1 MLENNDSKVKWANTG
16 LKISVLLVFTYVLLR
31 SILVGFT
38 HDESL
43 SYTILTGNQSQLF
56 TANNHWLNTILM
68 KCCSI
73 IFGYSEWSLRLPNVL
88 AFGLYAYSI
97 IKILQLSKLHFLT
110 IWVAFFVFFLNPFLL
125 DFFGLARGYGLGM
138 GFLTFAFYEG
148 FRFFYLNQKTSN
160 LILFLASSIA
170 CIYANYAFFTPILA
184 LQLSFFLLFLKL
196 HVGVWK
202 KMTIA
207 YFIEICILI
216 PAVLNIQYLSKMNEL
231 YAGGENNVFQDTL
244 KSIFHF
250 SYETTWFDF
259 TFWGIWIFTAIL
271 IGSFFNMKSQ
281 YIKLILVW
289 ILVLIL
295 IPTALHYA
303 IQMGFAKDR
312 AAQYWILV
320 GAFLTVFT
328 FNKII
333 LSKEN
338 QIIRMILIFTSS
350 ILIILNTIVFISHFN
365 LNHSIIWK
373 SDADVKNA
381 LQTIGKLNMKKGSKT
396 LGISWTL
403 EPSVNYYRETK
414 SLYWLKPVNRDGIS
428 GAYDYYLF
436 FDQDSNQLNQQK
448 TIKIKRFAS
457 NKLNLRQS
465 N

>member
-43 SYTILTGNQSQLF
+43 SYTILTGNESQLF

-68 KCCSI
+68 KCCSL

-88 AFGLYAYSI
+88 AFGLFAYSI

-110 IWVAFFVFFLNPFLL
+110 IWLAIFVFFLNPFLL
-125 DFFGLARGYGLGM
+125 DFFALARGYGLGM
-138 GFLTFAFYEG
+138 GFLTFAFYQV
-148 FRFFYLNQKTSN
+148 FCFFYLNQKTSN
-160 LILFLASSIA
+160 LILFLTSSIA

-184 LQLSFFLLFLKL
+184 LQLSFFLLFLNL
-196 HVGVWK
+196 QLSLWK

-207 YFIEICILI
+207 YFIEICLLI

-250 SYETTWFDF
+250 SYDTNWFDF

-271 IGSFFNMKSQ
+271 IFSLVKMKSQ

-289 ILVLIL
+289 SLVLML
-295 IPTALHYA
+295 IPTVLHFA
-303 IQMGFAKDR
+303 IKMGFAKDR

-320 GAFLTVFT
+320 GGFLVVFT
-328 FNKII
+328 FNSLIQLNK
-333 LSKEN
+333 N
-338 QIIRMILIFTSS
+338 QIIKLIFIS
-350 ILIILNTIVFISHFN
+350 IFTALVMLNSIIFISHLN
-365 LNHSIIWK
+365 LHHSIIWK

-381 LQTIGKLNMKKGSKT
+381 FQIIENLNIKKGSKT

-414 SLYWLKPVNRDGIS
+414 SFSWLKPVNRDGIS
-428 GAYDYYLF
+428 GVYDYYLF
-436 FDQDSNQLNQQK
+436 FDEDSNQLKQQN
-448 TIKIKRFAS
+448 TIKIKRFAE
-457 NKLNLRQS
+457 NKLTLKQS
-465 N
+465 K

>member
-1 MLENNDSKVKWANTG
+1 MLENNDSKIKWANTG
-16 LKISVLLVFTYVLLR
+16 LKINVLLVFLYVFLR

-43 SYTILTGNQSQLF
+43 SYTILTGNESQLF

-68 KCCSI
+68 KCCSL

-88 AFGLYAYSI
+88 AFGLFAYSI

-110 IWVAFFVFFLNPFLL
+110 IWLAIFVFFLNPFLL
-125 DFFGLARGYGLGM
+125 DFFALARGYGLGM
-138 GFLTFAFYEG
+138 GFLTFAFYQG

-160 LILFLASSIA
+160 LILFLTSSIA

-184 LQLSFFLLFLKL
+184 LELSFFLLFLKL
-196 HVGVWK
+196 HLGLWK

-207 YFIEICILI
+207 YFIEICLFI

-250 SYETTWFDF
+250 SYETNWFDF
-259 TFWGIWIFTAIL
+259 TFWGIGIFTAIL
-271 IGSFFNMKSQ
+271 IFSLFKMKSK

-289 ILVLIL
+289 SLVLML
-295 IPTALHYA
+295 IPTVLHFA

-312 AAQYWILV
+312 AAQYWILAGGFMV
-320 GAFLTVFT
+320 VFT
-328 FNKII
+328 FNYLIQLNK
-333 LSKEN
+333 N
-338 QIIRMILIFTSS
+338 QIIKPIFIS
-350 ILIILNTIVFISHFN
+350 IFSALVMLNSIVFISHFN
-365 LNHSIIWK
+365 LHHSIIWK

-381 LQTIGKLNMKKGSKT
+381 LQIIENLNNKKGSKT

-403 EPSVNYYRETK
+403 EPSINYYRETK
-414 SLYWLKPVNRDGIS
+414 SFSWLKPVNRDGIS
-428 GAYDYYLF
+428 GVYNYYLF
-436 FDQDSNQLNQQK
+436 FDEDSNQLKQQN
-448 TIKIKRFAS
+448 TIKLKRFAE
-457 NKLNLRQS
+457 NKLTLRQS
-465 N
+465 K

>member
-16 LKISVLLVFTYVLLR
+16 LKINVLLVFLYVFSR

-43 SYTILTGNQSQLF
+43 SYTILTGNESQLF

-68 KCCSI
+68 KCCSL

-88 AFGLYAYSI
+88 AFGLFAYSI

-110 IWVAFFVFFLNPFLL
+110 IWLAIFVFFLNPFLL
-125 DFFGLARGYGLGM
+125 DFFALARGYGLGM
-138 GFLTFAFYEG
+138 GFLTFAFYQG

-160 LILFLASSIA
+160 LILFLTSSIA

-184 LQLSFFLLFLKL
+184 LELSFFLLFLKL
-196 HVGVWK
+196 HLGLWK

-207 YFIEICILI
+207 YFIEICLLI
-216 PAVLNIQYLSKMNEL
+216 PAVLNIQYLSKMDEL

-250 SYETTWFDF
+250 SYETNWFDF

-271 IGSFFNMKSQ
+271 IFSLFKMKSK

-289 ILVLIL
+289 SLVLML
-295 IPTALHYA
+295 IPTVLHFA

-312 AAQYWILV
+312 AAQYWILA
-320 GAFLTVFT
+320 GGFLVVFT
-328 FNKII
+328 FNSLIQLNK
-333 LSKEN
+333 N
-338 QIIRMILIFTSS
+338 QIIKMIFISIF
-350 ILIILNTIVFISHFN
+350 LALVMLNSIVFISHFN
-365 LNHSIIWK
+365 LHHSIIWK

-381 LQTIGKLNMKKGSKT
+381 LQIIENLNSKKGSKT

-403 EPSVNYYRETK
+403 EPSINYYRETK
-414 SLYWLKPVNRDGIS
+414 SFSWLKPVNRDGIS
-428 GAYDYYLF
+428 GVYNYYLF
-436 FDQDSNQLNQQK
+436 FDEDSNQLKQQN
-448 TIKIKRFAS
+448 TIKLKRFAE
-457 NKLNLRQS
+457 NKLTLRQS
-465 N
+465 K

>member
-1 MLENNDSKVKWANTG
+1 MLENNDSKIKWANTG
-16 LKISVLLVFTYVLLR
+16 LKINVLLVFLYVFSR

-43 SYTILTGNQSQLF
+43 SYTILTGNESQLF

-68 KCCSI
+68 KCCSL

-88 AFGLYAYSI
+88 AFGLFAYSI

-110 IWVAFFVFFLNPFLL
+110 IWLAIFVFFLNPFLL
-125 DFFGLARGYGLGM
+125 DFFALARGYGLGM
-138 GFLTFAFYEG
+138 GFLTFAFYQG

-160 LILFLASSIA
+160 LILFLTSSIA

-184 LQLSFFLLFLKL
+184 LELSFFLLFLKL
-196 HVGVWK
+196 HLGFWK

-207 YFIEICILI
+207 YFIEICLLI

-250 SYETTWFDF
+250 SYETNWFDF

-271 IGSFFNMKSQ
+271 IFSFFKMKSK

-289 ILVLIL
+289 SLVLML
-295 IPTALHYA
+295 IPTVLHFA

-312 AAQYWILV
+312 AAQYWILA
-320 GAFLTVFT
+320 GGFLVVFT
-328 FNKII
+328 FNYLIQLNK
-333 LSKEN
+333 N
-338 QIIRMILIFTSS
+338 QIIKPIFIS
-350 ILIILNTIVFISHFN
+350 IFSALVMLNSIVFISHFN
-365 LNHSIIWK
+365 LHHNIIWK

-381 LQTIGKLNMKKGSKT
+381 LQIIENLNIKKGSKT

-414 SLYWLKPVNRDGIS
+414 SFSWLKPVNRDGIS
-428 GAYDYYLF
+428 GVYDYYLF
-436 FDQDSNQLNQQK
+436 FDEDSNQLKQQN
-448 TIKIKRFAS
+448 TIKLKRFAE
-457 NKLNLRQS
+457 NKLTLRQS
-465 N
+465 K